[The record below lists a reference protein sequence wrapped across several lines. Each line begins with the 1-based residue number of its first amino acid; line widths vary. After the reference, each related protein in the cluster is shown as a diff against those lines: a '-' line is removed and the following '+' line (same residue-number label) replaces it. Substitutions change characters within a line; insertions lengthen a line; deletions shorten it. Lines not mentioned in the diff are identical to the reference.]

1 MTLRDLVEISSGN
14 LWRLKLRA
22 FLTTSGVVIAIAA
35 LVLNLHSLA
44 LVVTAIVLFTVIF
57 WIVNVYLLERLGR

>member
-22 FLTTSGVVIAIAA
+22 FAQYATEYRPFPSSPRTLRDQRSGI
-35 LVLNLHSLA
+35 S
-44 LVVTAIVLFTVIF
+44 T
-57 WIVNVYLLERLGR
+57 